1 MSPKALLIAS
11 AVLVGGAAT
20 TAPALAAT
28 DGEQTRRS
36 PIQAAIMFNMLDQNG
51 DGSIDSTE
59 ISALT
64 AAIVAAVDSDGDG
77 VLSEDEFKTI
87 AKGLG
92 PRGPRGQRLGRGH
105 GPRGGRDGGFQRQG
119 RQGGGPGDSGARL
132 AERFGIDEDGVTQQ
146 EFLDRQTQRFAS
158 VDANGDGIITLEE
171 FTAARS
177 QFRGPPRVR

>member
-20 TAPALAAT
+20 TVPAHAAT
-28 DGEQTRRS
+28 DGEQTRRT
-36 PIQAAIMFNMLDQNG
+36 PLRAAIMFNMLDQNG
-51 DGSIDSTE
+51 DGSIDNAE

-64 AAIVAAVDSDGDG
+64 SAIVAAVDSDGDG

-87 AKGLG
+87 ARGF
-92 PRGPRGQRLGRGH
+92 GPRGQRGQRFGRGP
-105 GPRGGRDGGFQRQG
+105 GPGGGHDGGFQRQG
-119 RQGGGPGDSGARL
+119 RRGGGPGDRGVRM

>member
-1 MSPKALLIAS
+1 MLARDVGEERRS
-11 AVLVGGAAT
+11 AAFKSKEHTDVPQSTPHCLRRAGRRRRDHRS
-20 TAPALAAT
+20 ALAAT

-105 GPRGGRDGGFQRQG
+105 VRAADAMADSSARAPGWRDR
-119 RQGGGPGDSGARL
+119 A
-132 AERFGIDEDGVTQQ
+132 
-146 EFLDRQTQRFAS
+146 
-158 VDANGDGIITLEE
+158 
-171 FTAARS
+171 TAARVWPNGS
-177 QFRGPPRVR
+177 ASTKTV